1 MQLSELYDYK
11 NRLMQDLLT
20 NPEIVRLIAD
30 CNIPSDPRTLAY
42 KQVFPYEYIP
52 ETVEH
57 GTTYVCFDV
66 DVQKAIDNTYIRYVI
81 YVWVMTHKS
90 KLRLDEGGVR
100 PDRIATEIA
109 DTINGSWN
117 YGLGKLDLYSSKRWS
132 PTSDYQ
138 GKVLTFHATEFNRTS
153 ATKHPVPANRKGD

>member
-1 MQLSELYDYK
+1 MQLNELYDYK

-20 NPEIVRLIAD
+20 SPEIVRLITD
-30 CNIPSDPRTLAY
+30 GNIPSDPRSLAY
-42 KQVFPYEYIP
+42 TQVFPYEYIP

-66 DVQKAIDNTYIRYVI
+66 DVQKSLNDTYIRYVI
-81 YVWVMTHKS
+81 YVWIMTHKS

-100 PDRIATEIA
+100 PDKIAIEIA
-109 DTINGSWN
+109 DAINGSWM
-117 YGLGKLDLYSSKRWS
+117 YGLGKLDLYSSKRWA

-138 GKVLTFHATEFNRTS
+138 GKVLTFHATDYNRTS
-153 ATKHPVPANRKGD
+153 VTKHPVPANRKDG